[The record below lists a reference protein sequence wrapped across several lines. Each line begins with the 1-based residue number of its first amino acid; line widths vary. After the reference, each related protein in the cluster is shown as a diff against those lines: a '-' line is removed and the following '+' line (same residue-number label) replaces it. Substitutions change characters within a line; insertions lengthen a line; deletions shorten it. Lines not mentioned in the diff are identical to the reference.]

1 MTFGDKLKNY
11 RLNADLKQSELAQK
25 MGVTQNSI
33 SSWETGRTEPNLG
46 QLSKLCKI
54 LDCTMADLTNT
65 REPKAGEISIDDVL
79 IKISTMTADEI
90 TIIERALE
98 VRRREAYEIAMRKEE
113 ANAMRM
119 QMSEMQKR
127 LEELENTIE
136 AYENKKRA

>member
-79 IKISTMTADEI
+79 IKISTMEQDDLKV
-90 TIIERALE
+90 IERALTA
-98 VRRREAYEIAMRKEE
+98 RQKEAKEIAIRKEE
-113 ANAMRM
+113 ANAMRL
-119 QMSEMQKR
+119 QMAAMQKR
-127 LEELENTIE
+127 LDELENTIE